1 MKMRSFIKIPAIV
14 LAFVCISLASQ
25 AQPGGGGPD
34 PDPPVNGVPLDGGF
48 GILVAAGIAYAAKR
62 KHDSRMKAKIVDNKE
77 N

>member
-1 MKMRSFIKIPAIV
+1 MKMKSFIKAPAII
-14 LAFVCISLASQ
+14 LAFICISFASQ

-62 KHDSRMKAKIVDNKE
+62 KHDSRIKE
-77 N
+77 KVVNNIEN